1 MMSKNVYTKVF
12 LKELGK
18 STSDVDIQ
26 EYLPLWWQNIRE
38 NGGLR
43 LTDEGFNIINQIE
56 LAMYD
61 IPFPLDM
68 PITSQVIIFLDKFI
82 DCPYYVTKTSI
93 WVTGERK
100 AVELTLFSGDIRKY
114 GIAKAL
120 SRSRKSE

>member
-1 MMSKNVYTKVF
+1 MSKNVYTKVF

>member
-1 MMSKNVYTKVF
+1 MSKNVYTKVF

-26 EYLPLWWQNIRE
+26 ECLPLWWQNIRE

-82 DCPYYVTKTSI
+82 DC
-93 WVTGERK
+93 R
-100 AVELTLFSGDIRKY
+100 D
-114 GIAKAL
+114 
-120 SRSRKSE
+120 

>member
-1 MMSKNVYTKVF
+1 MSKNVYTKVF

-18 STSDVDIQ
+18 STNDVDIQ
-26 EYLPLWWQNIRE
+26 EYLPLRWQNIRE

-93 WVTGERK
+93 WVTGEKK